1 MAVGGLD
8 GCMTRRLIDMAEAL
22 FDVQGRITDTI
33 LSTVPTK
40 YTYVTANQLS
50 TAGQLCIVHPEIR
63 DSRFK
68 ISDFGLTKNGKR

>member
-40 YTYVTANQLS
+40 YVTANQLP
-50 TAGQLCIVHPEIR
+50 TAGLHRASR
-63 DSRFK
+63 DSRFE
-68 ISDFGLTKNGKR
+68 IQDFGFWAD